1 MTLNHKTGL
10 PIIEEDEATPEV
22 ARIYTEARR
31 AMHQPNVP
39 NIIKSVAVSP
49 VALKTYWA
57 MARTFYENTTLPD
70 ALVSMVL
77 YAVAHS
83 NDCQYCSAGH
93 EANCRM
99 MGVDEEILFAIA
111 GDLAKLS
118 PERVRVI
125 IEFAVMVS
133 LDPKSVSLEQY
144 EQLRSFGI
152 SDAEI
157 VEIVMVAGMGRL
169 GDTLADSLK
178 VEVDESVREALGR

>member
-1 MTLNHKTGL
+1 MTVNKKTGL
-10 PIIEEDEATPEV
+10 PVVEEEEASPEV
-22 ARIYTEARR
+22 GRIYAEARR
-31 AMHQPNVP
+31 EMHQPNVP

-57 MARTFYENTTLPD
+57 MASAFYQNTTLPE

-83 NDCQYCSAGH
+83 NNCEYCSAGH
-93 EANCRM
+93 EATCRM
-99 MGVDEEILFAIA
+99 MGIDEEILFAIA
-111 GDLAKLS
+111 GDLGKLS

-133 LDPKSVSLEQY
+133 FDPKSVSFEQF
-144 EQLRSFGI
+144 EQLRRFGI

-157 VEIVMVAGMGRL
+157 VEIVMVAGMGRM
-169 GDTLADSLK
+169 GDTIADSLK
-178 VEVDESVREALGR
+178 VEVDASVREALGR